1 MSLRRLLVV
10 IAVLAS
16 PLPIHAQGDSWQ
28 PDPDLI
34 RELTE
39 RRPQINYEEARIP
52 EYTLPDPLRADRE
65 VVRTPEEWR
74 TRRAEI
80 LSLFREHMY
89 GWPAPAPEQ
98 LAFEIIAEDPA
109 AMDGAAHLKQVEVVS
124 RQSGREHR
132 FEFVLFLPNRVEGP
146 APVFL
151 LLNHRPDSNTDP
163 SRAEKSEFWPAEE
176 VIARGYGIAAFQTH
190 QLAPDDKDRFR
201 EEIIR
206 FVEGEAIGE
215 PAPDAWGTLA
225 AWAWG
230 GSRVMD
236 YFETD
241 PDVDASRAAVV
252 GHSRGGKAAL
262 WTGAEDERFALVI
275 SNQSGA
281 GGASLTRRRFGET
294 VAWLNERFP
303 HWFARNFLEYGGRE
317 DAMPVDQHMLMSLI
331 APRGL
336 YVASADEDLWCDPRG
351 EFLSL
356 AHASPVYALSN
367 EPAMDP
373 EAMPPLDQPLV
384 VGSRAYHVR
393 PGGHGL
399 HAQDWGRFMDFAD
412 RLWTTEKGSR

>member
-1 MSLRRLLVV
+1 MSLRRLLIA
-10 IAVLAS
+10 IAVLAL
-16 PLPIHAQGDSWQ
+16 PLPLHAQGDSWQ

-39 RRPQINYEEARIP
+39 RRPQINYEESRVP
-52 EYTLPDPLRADRE
+52 DYELPDPLRANGE
-65 VVRTPEEWR
+65 VVETIEGWR
-74 TRRAEI
+74 ARRSEI
-80 LSLFREHMY
+80 LELFREHMY
-89 GWPAPAPEQ
+89 GRSPGAPDQ
-98 LAFEIIAEDPA
+98 LAFEILAEDPR
-109 AMDGAAHLKQVEVVS
+109 AMGGAAHLKQVEVVS
-124 RQSGREHR
+124 RHSGREHR

-151 LLNHRPDSNTDP
+151 LLNHRPDTNTDP
-163 SRAEKSEFWPAEE
+163 TRAEKSEFWPAEQLIE
-176 VIARGYGIAAFQTH
+176 RGYGIAAFQTH
-190 QLAPDDKDRFR
+190 QLAPDDRDDKERYR
-201 EEIIR
+201 EGIIR
-206 FVEGEAIGE
+206 LFDGEPVGE

-241 PDVDASRAAVV
+241 PMVDASKVAVV

-262 WTGAEDERFALVI
+262 WTGAEDERFSLVV

-281 GGASLTRRRFGET
+281 GGASLTRRRLGET
-294 VAWLNERFP
+294 VSWLNERFP
-303 HWFARNFLEYGGRE
+303 HWFSRNFLKYGDRE
-317 DAMPVDQHMLMSLI
+317 DALPVDQHMLMSLM

-356 AHASPVYALSN
+356 AHASPVYALWG
-367 EPAMDP
+367 EPRMST

-393 PGGHGL
+393 SGGHSL
-399 HAQDWGRFMDFAD
+399 TPEDWGRFMDFSD
-412 RLWTTEKGSR
+412 MLWSR